1 MNDFLFEFQKFEW
14 LYKENVQDSI
24 KNFAK
29 KNPTLQDY
37 EDMLKKFSI
46 VEEEIEKVVE
56 AYKIGAMELKTANI
70 RTGLQTWAKD
80 WKQ

>member
-1 MNDFLFEFQKFEW
+1 
-14 LYKENVQDSI
+14 
-24 KNFAK
+24 
-29 KNPTLQDY
+29 
-37 EDMLKKFSI
+37 MLKKFSV

-80 WKQ
+80 WKLQYS